1 MCITYLFEAQIYI
14 GNFFYLLVHFPMATF
29 VAGPGW
35 SRKQELHLG
44 LPRDTVTQGVTSS
57 SASWGFSRE
66 MNWMC
71 CSQDSSCCP
80 SWDVGI
86 AGAGLIHYATVLAP
100 GTCCWSPQVGMDGCV
115 SYQVPVFVLGLPVL
129 IHFLRLHSGGRRK
142 MVKVLRPL
150 PALPVGGVWGVI
162 QQTEDLCFK

>member
-14 GNFFYLLVHFPMATF
+14 ENFFYLLVHFPMATF

-100 GTCCWSPQVGMDGCV
+100 GTCCWSPQVGMAVYHTKCQFLSWVLQFWSTSCGCILGDIVRWWKCLGHCQLFLLEVFEGWYSKQKICV
-115 SYQVPVFVLGLPVL
+115 SS
-129 IHFLRLHSGGRRK
+129 R
-142 MVKVLRPL
+142 
-150 PALPVGGVWGVI
+150 
-162 QQTEDLCFK
+162 